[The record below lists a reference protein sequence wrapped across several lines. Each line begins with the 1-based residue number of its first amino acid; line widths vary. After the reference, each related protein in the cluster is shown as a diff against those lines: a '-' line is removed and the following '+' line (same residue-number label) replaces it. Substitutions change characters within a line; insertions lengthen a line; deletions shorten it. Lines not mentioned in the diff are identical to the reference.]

1 MRLNLIKKLLK
12 PYQDKNAKC
21 RITFKRAG
29 EKEYGHVNISENWGR
44 RVMSKLMGVKEIEEV
59 FLEFK
64 NDKGEWESEER

>member
-1 MRLNLIKKLLK
+1 MSIKIIKKLLK

-29 EKEYGHVNISENWGR
+29 EKKLGHVNISERWGR
-44 RVMSKLMGVKEIEEV
+44 KVINKLMGVPEIEEV

-64 NDKGEWESEER
+64 NKTGEWEKE